1 MKKPRIVSRADAV
14 AAIGYDGDAAL
25 VDGSARRL
33 YEGLSTADLAE
44 RGFFRAATI
53 SALSSASPDGELG
66 LVARVYNERA
76 KASYA
81 PEALPRL
88 FGVARVTASR
98 TLVL

>member
-1 MKKPRIVSRADAV
+1 MRKTRTISRSDAV

-25 VDGSARRL
+25 VDGTARRL
-33 YEGLSTADLAE
+33 YEGLSTEELAE
-44 RGFFRAATI
+44 RGFYRAAAI
-53 SALSSASPDGELG
+53 SALSSPSPEEGLA
-66 LVARVYNERA
+66 LVARVYNGRA
-76 KASYA
+76 GSSYP